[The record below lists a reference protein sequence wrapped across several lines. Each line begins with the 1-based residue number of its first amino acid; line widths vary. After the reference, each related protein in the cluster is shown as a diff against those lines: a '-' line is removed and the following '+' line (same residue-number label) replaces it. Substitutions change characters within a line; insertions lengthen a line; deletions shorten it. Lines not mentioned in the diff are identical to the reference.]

1 MEVKTQLRSPFLDQ
15 IYLNCARPTLKRV
28 INHVNVLNFP
38 PDIPVFSVYI
48 PH

>member
-1 MEVKTQLRSPFLDQ
+1 MEVKTQLRSPFLAQ
-15 IYLNCARPTLKRV
+15 IHLNCARPTLKRV

-38 PDIPVFSVYI
+38 QIFLYFSVYT